1 MAISLNTRIS
11 QTVSL
16 TPQLQQSIKLL
27 QLSNSELEQELAK
40 EAEEN
45 PLLEFEPNPEIESN
59 ISQTSERLEINQSPW
74 TSNHRIS
81 QEDDEDW
88 GEQYE
93 RIAHKQTLLEYL
105 EEQIH
110 LLNIGAEEQS
120 IVAYLAGC
128 LDDRGYLPEDLQTI
142 YADIET
148 QLSTADSF
156 ERLEKALTKLQS
168 LDPPGVGA
176 RNLAECL
183 SLQINRILENVDTD
197 RESWELAKE
206 IASSH
211 LSKVGTKD
219 WQKIK
224 QASGKTEVA
233 VLKAVNLIRTL
244 QHNPGSQFE
253 RENDQWI
260 LPDVVVKLKNKRWTA
275 ESNPNAKPRLSLNSE
290 YAKILKEHGQKKI
303 DGALKQKMIEAS
315 WLVKN
320 ITQREETILRVAQ
333 SIVSRQQQF
342 FSIGAIGM
350 RPLVLREI
358 AEELE
363 MHESTIS
370 RVTTQKY
377 LACPL
382 GIFEFKYFFS
392 SQVSSENGSGISSTA
407 IQALIKKIV
416 GEESPNKPISD
427 TQIAQL
433 LGEQGYS
440 IARRTIAKYRDIL
453 RIPPVHLRKQ

>member
-1 MAISLNTRIS
+1 MAISLNTRVS

-27 QLSNSELEQELAK
+27 QLSSTELEQELAK

-59 ISQTSERLEINQSPW
+59 LTQNNLLSEANQVSW
-74 TSNHRIS
+74 VNHRAS
-81 QEDDEDW
+81 QDDDEDW

-110 LLNIGAEEQS
+110 LLNIESEEQS
-120 IVAYLAGC
+120 IITYLAGC
-128 LDDRGYLPEDLQTI
+128 LDERGYLPEDLKTI
-142 YADIET
+142 HKDIAAQISAT
-148 QLSTADSF
+148 DSITYL
-156 ERLEKALTKLQS
+156 ERALIKLQS

-183 SLQINRILENVDTD
+183 SLQINRILESANSN
-197 RESWELAKE
+197 REDWELAKV
-206 IASSH
+206 ITSSH
-211 LSKVGTKD
+211 LSKVGSKD

-224 QASGKTEVA
+224 QVSGQPEAKI
-233 VLKAVNLIRTL
+233 LKAVDLIRTL

-253 RENDQWI
+253 RENDHWI
-260 LPDVVVKLKNKRWTA
+260 LPDIIVKLKQQDWIA
-275 ESNPNAKPRLSLNSE
+275 ESNPNARPRLSLNNE
-290 YAKILKEHGQKKI
+290 YARILKENGQKKI
-303 DGALKQKMIEAS
+303 DGALKQKMLEAS

-320 ITQREETILRVAQ
+320 ILQREDTILRVAQ
-333 SIVSRQQQF
+333 AIISRQQQF
-342 FSIGAIGM
+342 FFMGAIGM
-350 RPLVLREI
+350 KPLVLREI

-392 SQVSSENGSGISSTA
+392 SQVSSENGGGISSIA
-407 IQALIKKIV
+407 IQALIKKMV
-416 GEESPNKPISD
+416 GEEFPNKPISD

-433 LGEQGYS
+433 LGQQGYN

>member
-1 MAISLNTRIS
+1 MAISLNTRVS

-40 EAEEN
+40 AAEEN

-59 ISQTSERLEINQSPW
+59 LSQSNERVEVIQQSWGP
-74 TSNHRIS
+74 S
-81 QEDDEDW
+81 QASQDDDEDW
-88 GEQYE
+88 GERYE
-93 RIAHKQTLLEYL
+93 RVAHKQTLLEYL
-105 EEQIH
+105 DEQIH
-110 LLNIGAEEQS
+110 LLNINPEEQS
-120 IVAYLAGC
+120 LIAYMAGC
-128 LDDRGYLPEDLQTI
+128 LDDRGYLPEDLEVIHTDL
-142 YADIET
+142 AS
-148 QLSTADSF
+148 QLAEKTS
-156 ERLEKALTKLQS
+156 LQHIKKALAKLQT
-168 LDPPGVGA
+168 LDPPGIGA
-176 RNLAECL
+176 RDLAECL
-183 SLQINRILENVDTD
+183 SLQIDRILETAKVDCAP
-197 RESWELAKE
+197 WELAKE
-206 IASSH
+206 IVASH
-211 LSKVGTKD
+211 LSKVGSKD

-224 QASGKTEVA
+224 QASGKSEA
-233 VLKAVNLIRTL
+233 EVLKAVELIRTL

-260 LPDVVVKLKNKRWTA
+260 LPDVVVKLKNKRWVV
-275 ESNPNAKPRLSLNSE
+275 ESNPNAKPRLTLNNE
-290 YAKILKEHGQKKI
+290 YARILKENGQKKI
-303 DGALKQKMIEAS
+303 DGALKQKMLEAS

-320 ITQREETILRVAQ
+320 IAQREETIQRVAQ
-333 SIVSRQQQF
+333 AIVERQQQF
-342 FSIGAIGM
+342 FSMGAIGM
-350 RPLVLREI
+350 KPLVLREI

-392 SQVSSENGSGISSTA
+392 SQVSTEKGGGISSTA

-416 GEESPNKPISD
+416 EEESASKPISD

-433 LGEQGYS
+433 LSEQGYI
-440 IARRTIAKYRDIL
+440 IARRTVAKYRDIL

>member
-1 MAISLNTRIS
+1 MAISLNTRVS

-40 EAEEN
+40 AAEEN

-59 ISQTSERLEINQSPW
+59 LSQSNERVEVIQQSWGSNQV
-74 TSNHRIS
+74 S
-81 QEDDEDW
+81 QDDDEDW
-88 GEQYE
+88 GERYE
-93 RIAHKQTLLEYL
+93 RVAHKQTLLEYL
-105 EEQIH
+105 DEQIH
-110 LLNIGAEEQS
+110 LLNINPEEQS
-120 IVAYLAGC
+120 LIAYMAGC
-128 LDDRGYLPEDLQTI
+128 LDDRGYLPEDLQAIHT
-142 YADIET
+142 DIAS
-148 QLSTADSF
+148 QLAENTSF
-156 ERLEKALTKLQS
+156 KHIEKALAKLQT
-168 LDPPGVGA
+168 LDPPGIGA
-176 RNLAECL
+176 RDLAECL
-183 SLQINRILENVDTD
+183 SLQIDRILENVKVDIAA
-197 RESWELAKE
+197 WELAKE
-206 IASSH
+206 IVTSH
-211 LSKVGTKD
+211 LSKVGSKD

-224 QASGKTEVA
+224 QASGKSEA
-233 VLKAVNLIRTL
+233 EVLKAVELIRTL

-260 LPDVVVKLKNKRWTA
+260 LPDVVVKLKQNRWVV
-275 ESNPNAKPRLSLNSE
+275 ESNPNAKPRLTLNNE
-290 YAKILKEHGQKKI
+290 YARILKENGQKKI
-303 DGALKQKMIEAS
+303 DGALKQKMLEAS

-320 ITQREETILRVAQ
+320 IAQREETIQRVAQ
-333 SIVSRQQQF
+333 AIVERQQQF
-342 FSIGAIGM
+342 FSMGAIGM
-350 RPLVLREI
+350 KPLVLREI

-392 SQVSSENGSGISSTA
+392 SQVSTEKGGGISSTA

-416 GEESPNKPISD
+416 EEESAKKPISD

-433 LGEQGYS
+433 LSEQGYI

>member
-1 MAISLNTRIS
+1 MAISLNTRVS

-40 EAEEN
+40 AAEDN

-59 ISQTSERLEINQSPW
+59 LSQSSERIEVNQNSW
-74 TSNHRIS
+74 ANNRIS
-81 QEDDEDW
+81 QDDDDDW
-88 GEQYE
+88 GERYE

-105 EEQIH
+105 DEQIH
-110 LLNIGAEEQS
+110 LLNVAPEEQS
-120 IVAYLAGC
+120 LIAYLAGC
-128 LDDRGYLPEDLQTI
+128 LDERGYLPEDLNTI
-142 YADIET
+142 QVDIG
-148 QLSTADSF
+148 SSIIKGDSIDGI
-156 ERLEKALTKLQS
+156 EKALIKLQS

-176 RNLAECL
+176 RDLSECL
-183 SLQINRILENVDTD
+183 SLQIDRILEGAGSDQAT
-197 RESWELAKE
+197 WELAKE
-206 IASSH
+206 IVVSH
-211 LSKVGTKD
+211 LAKVGSKD

-224 QASGKTEVA
+224 QASGKPEAA
-233 VLKAVNLIRTL
+233 VLKAVELIRTL
-244 QHNPGSQFE
+244 QHNPGAQFE

-260 LPDVVVKLKNKRWTA
+260 LPDVVVKQKQNRWIVD
-275 ESNPNAKPRLSLNSE
+275 SNPNAKPRLSLNNE
-290 YAKILKEHGQKKI
+290 YARILKENGQKKI
-303 DGALKQKMIEAS
+303 DGALKQKMLEAS

-320 ITQREETILRVAQ
+320 IVQREETILRVAQ
-333 SIVSRQQQF
+333 AIVARQQQF
-342 FSIGAIGM
+342 FSMGAIGM
-350 RPLVLREI
+350 KPLVLREI

-377 LACPL
+377 LACQL

-392 SQVSSENGSGISSTA
+392 SQVSSEKGGGISSTA

-416 GEESPNKPISD
+416 EEESASKPISD

-433 LGEQGYS
+433 LSDQGYI
-440 IARRTIAKYRDIL
+440 IARRTVAKYRDIL

>member
-45 PLLEFEPNPEIESN
+45 PLLEFEPNPEIETN
-59 ISQTSERLEINQSPW
+59 ITQTTERLDINQSSW

-110 LLNIGAEEQS
+110 LLNIEADEQS

-128 LDDRGYLPEDLQTI
+128 LDERGYLPEDLQTI
-142 YADIET
+142 HADIGT

-156 ERLEKALTKLQS
+156 ERLEKALAKLQS

-183 SLQINRILENVDTD
+183 SLQIKRILESVDTD
-197 RESWELAKE
+197 RESWGLAME

-211 LSKVGTKD
+211 LGKVGTKD
-219 WQKIK
+219 WQKIR
-224 QASGKTEVA
+224 AAIGKSEA
-233 VLKAVNLIRTL
+233 AILRAVNLIRTL

-260 LPDVVVKLKNKRWTA
+260 LPDVVVKLKNKRWIA

-290 YAKILKEHGQKKI
+290 YAKILKENGQKKI

-320 ITQREETILRVAQ
+320 ITQREETILKVAQ

-416 GEESPNKPISD
+416 AEESPKKPISD
-427 TQIAQL
+427 TQIAQV
-433 LGEQGYS
+433 LGEQGYN
-440 IARRTIAKYRDIL
+440 IARRTVAKYRDIL

>member
-1 MAISLNTRIS
+1 MAISLNTRVS

-40 EAEEN
+40 AAEDN

-59 ISQTSERLEINQSPW
+59 LSQSSERIEINQNSW
-74 TSNHRIS
+74 ANNRIS
-81 QEDDEDW
+81 QDDDDDW
-88 GEQYE
+88 GERYE

-105 EEQIH
+105 DEQIH
-110 LLNIGAEEQS
+110 LLNVPPEEQS
-120 IVAYLAGC
+120 LIAYLAGC
-128 LDDRGYLPEDLQTI
+128 LDERGYLPEDLNTI
-142 YADIET
+142 QADIG
-148 QLSTADSF
+148 SSIIKDNS
-156 ERLEKALTKLQS
+156 RDGIEKALIKLQS

-176 RNLAECL
+176 RDLAECL
-183 SLQINRILENVDTD
+183 SLQIDRILEGAGSDQAT
-197 RESWELAKE
+197 WELAKE
-206 IASSH
+206 IVVSH
-211 LSKVGTKD
+211 LAKVGSKD

-224 QASGKTEVA
+224 QASGKPEAA
-233 VLKAVNLIRTL
+233 VLKAVELIRTL
-244 QHNPGSQFE
+244 QHNPGAQFE

-260 LPDVVVKLKNKRWTA
+260 LPDVVVKQKQNRWIVD
-275 ESNPNAKPRLSLNSE
+275 SNPNAKPRLSLNNE
-290 YAKILKEHGQKKI
+290 YARILKENGQKKI
-303 DGALKQKMIEAS
+303 DGALKQKMLEAS

-320 ITQREETILRVAQ
+320 IVQREETILRVAQ
-333 SIVSRQQQF
+333 AIVARQQQF
-342 FSIGAIGM
+342 FSMGAIGM
-350 RPLVLREI
+350 KPLVLREI

-377 LACPL
+377 LACQL

-392 SQVSSENGSGISSTA
+392 SQVSSEKGGGISSTA

-416 GEESPNKPISD
+416 EEESASKPISD

-433 LGEQGYS
+433 LSDQGYI
-440 IARRTIAKYRDIL
+440 IARRTVAKYRDIL

>member
-1 MAISLNTRIS
+1 MAISLNTRVS

-40 EAEEN
+40 AAEEN

-59 ISQTSERLEINQSPW
+59 LSQSNERVEVIQQSWGGNQV
-74 TSNHRIS
+74 S
-81 QEDDEDW
+81 QDDDEDW
-88 GEQYE
+88 GERYE
-93 RIAHKQTLLEYL
+93 RVAHKQTLLEYL
-105 EEQIH
+105 DEQIH
-110 LLNIGAEEQS
+110 LLNINPEEQS
-120 IVAYLAGC
+120 LIAYMAGC
-128 LDDRGYLPEDLQTI
+128 LDDRGYLPEDLQAIHT
-142 YADIET
+142 DIAS
-148 QLSTADSF
+148 QLAENTSF
-156 ERLEKALTKLQS
+156 KHIEQALAKLQT
-168 LDPPGVGA
+168 LDPPGIGA
-176 RNLAECL
+176 RDLAECL
-183 SLQINRILENVDTD
+183 SLQIDRILENVKVDIAA
-197 RESWELAKE
+197 WELAKE
-206 IASSH
+206 IVTSH
-211 LSKVGTKD
+211 LSKVGSKD

-224 QASGKTEVA
+224 QASGKSEA
-233 VLKAVNLIRTL
+233 EVLKAVELIRTL

-260 LPDVVVKLKNKRWTA
+260 LPDVVVKLKQNRWVV
-275 ESNPNAKPRLSLNSE
+275 ESNPNAKPRLTLNNE
-290 YAKILKEHGQKKI
+290 YARILKENGQKKI
-303 DGALKQKMIEAS
+303 DGALKQKMLEAS

-320 ITQREETILRVAQ
+320 IAQREETIQRVAQ
-333 SIVSRQQQF
+333 AIVERQQQF
-342 FSIGAIGM
+342 FSMGAIGM
-350 RPLVLREI
+350 KPLVLREI

-392 SQVSSENGSGISSTA
+392 SQVSTEKGGGISSTA

-416 GEESPNKPISD
+416 EEESPKKPISD

-433 LGEQGYS
+433 LSEQGYI

>member
-1 MAISLNTRIS
+1 MAISLNTRVS

-27 QLSNSELEQELAK
+27 QLSNTELEQQLAK

-59 ISQTSERLEINQSPW
+59 LSQTSERIEVNQSTW
-74 TSNHRIS
+74 NSARIS
-81 QEDDEDW
+81 QDDDEDW

-110 LLNIGAEEQS
+110 LLNVPPDEQS
-120 IVAYLAGC
+120 LIGYLAGC
-128 LDDRGYLPEDLQTI
+128 LDERGYLPEDLNTI
-142 YADIET
+142 YADLAS
-148 QLSTADSF
+148 QLVVGNSF
-156 ERLEKALTKLQS
+156 ENLEIALAKLQS

-176 RNLAECL
+176 RDLAECL
-183 SLQINRILENVDTD
+183 SLQVDRILESTSVDRDT
-197 RESWELAKE
+197 WELAKE
-206 IASSH
+206 IAISH
-211 LSKVGTKD
+211 LSKVGSKD
-219 WQKIK
+219 WQKIR
-224 QASGKTEVA
+224 QASGQSEAA
-233 VLKAVNLIRTL
+233 VLKAVNLIKTL
-244 QHNPGSQFE
+244 QHNPGAQFE
-253 RENDQWI
+253 RESDQWI
-260 LPDVVVKLKNKRWTA
+260 LPDIVVKLKQQRWIA
-275 ESNPNAKPRLSLNSE
+275 ESNPNAKPKLSLNSE
-290 YAKILKEHGQKKI
+290 YARILKENGQKKM
-303 DGALKQKMIEAS
+303 DGALKQKMLEAS

-320 ITQREETILRVAQ
+320 IAQREETILKVAQ
-333 SIVSRQQQF
+333 AIVSRQQQF
-342 FSIGAIGM
+342 FSMGAIGM

-416 GEESPNKPISD
+416 EEEAPSKPISD
-427 TQIAQL
+427 TQIAQIL
-433 LGEQGYS
+433 NEQGYN

>member
-1 MAISLNTRIS
+1 MAISLNTRVS

-40 EAEEN
+40 AAEEN

-59 ISQTSERLEINQSPW
+59 LSQSNERVEVIQQSWGGNQV
-74 TSNHRIS
+74 S
-81 QEDDEDW
+81 QDDDEDW
-88 GEQYE
+88 GERYE
-93 RIAHKQTLLEYL
+93 RVAHKQTLLEYL
-105 EEQIH
+105 DEQIH
-110 LLNIGAEEQS
+110 LLNINPEEQS
-120 IVAYLAGC
+120 LIAYMAGC
-128 LDDRGYLPEDLQTI
+128 LDDRGYLPEDLQAIHT
-142 YADIET
+142 DIAS
-148 QLSTADSF
+148 QLAENTSF
-156 ERLEKALTKLQS
+156 KHIEQALAKLQT
-168 LDPPGVGA
+168 LDPPGIGA
-176 RNLAECL
+176 RDLAECL
-183 SLQINRILENVDTD
+183 SLQIDRILENVKVDIAA
-197 RESWELAKE
+197 WELAKE
-206 IASSH
+206 IVTSH
-211 LSKVGTKD
+211 LSKVGSKD

-224 QASGKTEVA
+224 QASGKSEA
-233 VLKAVNLIRTL
+233 EVLKAVELIRTL

-260 LPDVVVKLKNKRWTA
+260 LPDVVVKLKQNRWIV
-275 ESNPNAKPRLSLNSE
+275 ESNPNAKPRLTLNNE
-290 YAKILKEHGQKKI
+290 YARILKENGQKKI
-303 DGALKQKMIEAS
+303 DGALKQKMLEAS

-320 ITQREETILRVAQ
+320 IAQREETIQRVAQ
-333 SIVSRQQQF
+333 AIVERQQQF
-342 FSIGAIGM
+342 FSMGAIGM
-350 RPLVLREI
+350 KPLVLREI

-392 SQVSSENGSGISSTA
+392 SQVSTEKGGGISSTA

-416 GEESPNKPISD
+416 EEESAKKPISD

-433 LGEQGYS
+433 LSEQGYI
-440 IARRTIAKYRDIL
+440 IARRTVAKYRDIL

>member
-1 MAISLNTRIS
+1 MAISLNTRVS

-40 EAEEN
+40 AAEDN

-59 ISQTSERLEINQSPW
+59 LSQSSERIEVNQNSW
-74 TSNHRIS
+74 ANNRIS
-81 QEDDEDW
+81 QDDDDDW
-88 GEQYE
+88 GERYE

-105 EEQIH
+105 DEQIH
-110 LLNIGAEEQS
+110 LLSVTPEEQS
-120 IVAYLAGC
+120 LIAYLAGC
-128 LDDRGYLPEDLQTI
+128 LDERGYLPEDLNTI
-142 YADIET
+142 QADIGSSIIKDNS
-148 QLSTADSF
+148 LDGI
-156 ERLEKALTKLQS
+156 EKALIKLQS

-176 RNLAECL
+176 RDLAECL
-183 SLQINRILENVDTD
+183 SLQIDRILEGAGSDQAT
-197 RESWELAKE
+197 WELAKE
-206 IASSH
+206 IVVSH
-211 LSKVGTKD
+211 LTKVGSKD

-224 QASGKTEVA
+224 QASGKPEAA
-233 VLKAVNLIRTL
+233 VLKAVELIRTL
-244 QHNPGSQFE
+244 QHNPGAQFE

-260 LPDVVVKLKNKRWTA
+260 LPDVVVKQKQNRWIVD
-275 ESNPNAKPRLSLNSE
+275 SNPNAKPRLSLNNE
-290 YAKILKEHGQKKI
+290 YARILKENGQKKI
-303 DGALKQKMIEAS
+303 DGALKQKMLEAS

-320 ITQREETILRVAQ
+320 IIQREETILRVAQ
-333 SIVSRQQQF
+333 AIVARQQQF
-342 FSIGAIGM
+342 FSMGAIGM
-350 RPLVLREI
+350 KPLVLREI

-377 LACPL
+377 LACQL

-392 SQVSSENGSGISSTA
+392 SQVSSEKGGGISSTA

-416 GEESPNKPISD
+416 EEESASKPISD

-433 LGEQGYS
+433 LSDQGYI
-440 IARRTIAKYRDIL
+440 IARRTVAKYRDIL

>member
-1 MAISLNTRIS
+1 MAISLNTRVS

-40 EAEEN
+40 AAEEN

-59 ISQTSERLEINQSPW
+59 HSQSNERVEVAQQSWGGSQISQD
-74 TSNHRIS
+74 
-81 QEDDEDW
+81 DDEDW
-88 GEQYE
+88 GERYE
-93 RIAHKQTLLEYL
+93 RVAHKQTLLEYL
-105 EEQIH
+105 DEQIH
-110 LLNIGAEEQS
+110 LLNINPEEQS
-120 IVAYLAGC
+120 LIAYMAGC
-128 LDDRGYLPEDLQTI
+128 LDDRGYLPEDLKAIHT
-142 YADIET
+142 DIAS
-148 QLSTADSF
+148 QLAENTSF
-156 ERLEKALTKLQS
+156 KHIEKALAKLQT
-168 LDPPGVGA
+168 LDPPGIGA
-176 RNLAECL
+176 RDLAECL
-183 SLQINRILENVDTD
+183 SLQIDRILENVKVDIAA
-197 RESWELAKE
+197 WELAKE
-206 IASSH
+206 IVTSH
-211 LSKVGTKD
+211 LSKVGSKD

-224 QASGKTEVA
+224 QASGKSEA
-233 VLKAVNLIRTL
+233 EVLKAVELIRTL

-260 LPDVVVKLKNKRWTA
+260 LPDVVVKIKQNRWIV
-275 ESNPNAKPRLSLNSE
+275 ESNPNAKPRLTLNNE
-290 YAKILKEHGQKKI
+290 YARILKENGQKKI
-303 DGALKQKMIEAS
+303 DGALKQKMLEAS

-320 ITQREETILRVAQ
+320 IAQREETIQRVAQ
-333 SIVSRQQQF
+333 AIVERQQQF
-342 FSIGAIGM
+342 FSMGAIGM
-350 RPLVLREI
+350 KPLVLREI

-392 SQVSSENGSGISSTA
+392 SQVSTEKGGGISSTA

-416 GEESPNKPISD
+416 EEESAKKPISD

-433 LGEQGYS
+433 LSEQGYI
-440 IARRTIAKYRDIL
+440 IARRTVAKYRDVL

>member
-1 MAISLNTRIS
+1 MAISLNTRVS

-40 EAEEN
+40 AAEDN

-59 ISQTSERLEINQSPW
+59 LSQSSERIEINQNSW
-74 TSNHRIS
+74 ANNRIS
-81 QEDDEDW
+81 QDDDDDW
-88 GEQYE
+88 GERYE

-105 EEQIH
+105 DEQIH
-110 LLNIGAEEQS
+110 LLNVPPEEQS
-120 IVAYLAGC
+120 LIAYLAGC
-128 LDDRGYLPEDLQTI
+128 LDERGYLPEDLNTI
-142 YADIET
+142 QADIGSSIVEGNS
-148 QLSTADSF
+148 LDGI
-156 ERLEKALTKLQS
+156 EKALIKLQS

-176 RNLAECL
+176 RDLAECL
-183 SLQINRILENVDTD
+183 SLQIDRILEGAGSDQAT
-197 RESWELAKE
+197 WELARE
-206 IASSH
+206 IVVSH
-211 LSKVGTKD
+211 LAKVGSKD

-224 QASGKTEVA
+224 QASGKPEA
-233 VLKAVNLIRTL
+233 AILKAVELIRTL
-244 QHNPGSQFE
+244 QHNPGAQFE

-260 LPDVVVKLKNKRWTA
+260 LPDVVVKQKQNRWIVD
-275 ESNPNAKPRLSLNSE
+275 SNPNAKPRLSLNNE
-290 YAKILKEHGQKKI
+290 YARILKENGQKKI
-303 DGALKQKMIEAS
+303 DGALKQKMLEAS

-320 ITQREETILRVAQ
+320 IVQREETILRVAQ
-333 SIVSRQQQF
+333 AIVARQQQF
-342 FSIGAIGM
+342 FSMGAIGM
-350 RPLVLREI
+350 KPLVLREI

-377 LACPL
+377 LACQL

-392 SQVSSENGSGISSTA
+392 SQVSSEKGGGISSTA

-416 GEESPNKPISD
+416 EEESASKPISD

-433 LGEQGYS
+433 LSDQGYI
-440 IARRTIAKYRDIL
+440 IARRTVAKYRDIL

>member
-1 MAISLNTRIS
+1 MAISLNTRVS

-40 EAEEN
+40 AAEEN

-59 ISQTSERLEINQSPW
+59 LSQSNERAEVMQQSWGGNQV
-74 TSNHRIS
+74 S
-81 QEDDEDW
+81 QDDDEDW
-88 GEQYE
+88 GERYE
-93 RIAHKQTLLEYL
+93 RVAHKQTLLEYL
-105 EEQIH
+105 DEQIH
-110 LLNIGAEEQS
+110 LLNINPEEQS
-120 IVAYLAGC
+120 LIAYMAGC
-128 LDDRGYLPEDLQTI
+128 LDDRGYLPEDLQAIHT
-142 YADIET
+142 DIAS
-148 QLSTADSF
+148 QLAEHTSF
-156 ERLEKALTKLQS
+156 SHIEKALAKLQT
-168 LDPPGVGA
+168 LDPPGIGA
-176 RNLAECL
+176 RDLAECL
-183 SLQINRILENVDTD
+183 SLQIDRILENVKVDIAA
-197 RESWELAKE
+197 WELAKE
-206 IASSH
+206 IVTSH
-211 LSKVGTKD
+211 LSKVGSKD

-224 QASGKTEVA
+224 QASGKSEA
-233 VLKAVNLIRTL
+233 EVLKAVELIRTL

-260 LPDVVVKLKNKRWTA
+260 LPDVVVKLKQNRWVV
-275 ESNPNAKPRLSLNSE
+275 ESNPNAKPRLTLNNE
-290 YAKILKEHGQKKI
+290 YARILKENGQKKI
-303 DGALKQKMIEAS
+303 DGALKQKMLEAS

-320 ITQREETILRVAQ
+320 IAQREETIQRVAQ
-333 SIVSRQQQF
+333 AIVERQQQF
-342 FSIGAIGM
+342 FSMGAIGM
-350 RPLVLREI
+350 KPLVLREI

-392 SQVSSENGSGISSTA
+392 SQVSTEKGGGISSTA

-416 GEESPNKPISD
+416 EEESPKKPISD

-433 LGEQGYS
+433 LSEQGYI

>member
-1 MAISLNTRIS
+1 MAISLNTRVS

-40 EAEEN
+40 AAEEN

-59 ISQTSERLEINQSPW
+59 LSQSNERVEVIQQSWGGNQA
-74 TSNHRIS
+74 S
-81 QEDDEDW
+81 QDDDEDW
-88 GEQYE
+88 GERYE
-93 RIAHKQTLLEYL
+93 RVAHKQTLLEYL
-105 EEQIH
+105 DEQIH
-110 LLNIGAEEQS
+110 LLNINPEEQS
-120 IVAYLAGC
+120 LIAYMAGC
-128 LDDRGYLPEDLQTI
+128 LDDRGYLPEDLQAIHT
-142 YADIET
+142 DIAS
-148 QLSTADSF
+148 QLAENTSF
-156 ERLEKALTKLQS
+156 KLIEQALAKLQT
-168 LDPPGVGA
+168 LDPPGIGA
-176 RNLAECL
+176 RDLAECL
-183 SLQINRILENVDTD
+183 SLQIDRILENVKVDIAA
-197 RESWELAKE
+197 WELAKE
-206 IASSH
+206 IVTSH
-211 LSKVGTKD
+211 LSKVGSKD

-224 QASGKTEVA
+224 QASGKSEA
-233 VLKAVNLIRTL
+233 EVLKAVELIRTL

-260 LPDVVVKLKNKRWTA
+260 LPDVVVKLKQNRWVV
-275 ESNPNAKPRLSLNSE
+275 ESNPNAKPRLTLNNE
-290 YAKILKEHGQKKI
+290 YARILKENGQKKI
-303 DGALKQKMIEAS
+303 DGALKQKMLEAS

-320 ITQREETILRVAQ
+320 IAQREETIQRVAQ
-333 SIVSRQQQF
+333 AIVERQQQF
-342 FSIGAIGM
+342 FSMGAIGM
-350 RPLVLREI
+350 KPLVLREI

-392 SQVSSENGSGISSTA
+392 SQVSTEKGGGISSTA

-416 GEESPNKPISD
+416 EEESPKKPISD

-433 LGEQGYS
+433 LSEQGYI

>member
-1 MAISLNTRIS
+1 MAISLNTRVS

-40 EAEEN
+40 AAEDN

-59 ISQTSERLEINQSPW
+59 LSQSSERIEVNQNSW
-74 TSNHRIS
+74 ANNRIS
-81 QEDDEDW
+81 QDDDDDW
-88 GEQYE
+88 GERYE

-105 EEQIH
+105 DEQIH
-110 LLNIGAEEQS
+110 LLNVAPEEQS
-120 IVAYLAGC
+120 LIAYLAGC
-128 LDDRGYLPEDLQTI
+128 LDERGYLPEDLNTI
-142 YADIET
+142 QADIG
-148 QLSTADSF
+148 SSIIKGDSIDGI
-156 ERLEKALTKLQS
+156 EKALIKLQS

-176 RNLAECL
+176 RDLSECL
-183 SLQINRILENVDTD
+183 SLQIDRILEGAGSDQAT
-197 RESWELAKE
+197 WELAKE
-206 IASSH
+206 IVVSH
-211 LSKVGTKD
+211 LAKVGSKD

-224 QASGKTEVA
+224 QASGKPEAA
-233 VLKAVNLIRTL
+233 VLKAVELIRTL
-244 QHNPGSQFE
+244 QHNPGAQFE

-260 LPDVVVKLKNKRWTA
+260 LPDVVVKQKQNRWIVD
-275 ESNPNAKPRLSLNSE
+275 SNPNAKPRLSLNNE
-290 YAKILKEHGQKKI
+290 YARILKENGQKKI
-303 DGALKQKMIEAS
+303 DGALKQKMLEAS

-320 ITQREETILRVAQ
+320 IVQREETILRVAQ
-333 SIVSRQQQF
+333 AIVARQQQF
-342 FSIGAIGM
+342 FSMGAIGM
-350 RPLVLREI
+350 KPLVLREI

-377 LACPL
+377 LACQL

-392 SQVSSENGSGISSTA
+392 SQVSSEKGGGISSTA

-416 GEESPNKPISD
+416 EEESASKPISD

-433 LGEQGYS
+433 LSDQGYI
-440 IARRTIAKYRDIL
+440 IARRTVAKYRDIL